1 MNSNTK
7 EILLGKPDPEPECRV
22 DQDCPSKLSC
32 ISESCQ
38 NPCRLSNPCRGA
50 QQCVVADTLP
60 TRSVACV
67 CPDGTVAGSNGECKE
82 GNETF
87 DSIPV
92 PNIHYQTKQILHL
105 STVTIFAC
113 FSSSQTGMLRAC

>member
-1 MNSNTK
+1 MLDYK
-7 EILLGKPDPEPECRV
+7 RMRLRIEMRFKAIIILGVPEPEPECRV

-38 NPCRLSNPCRGA
+38 NPCRLNNPCRGQ

-67 CPDGTVAGSNGECKE
+67 CPDGTVAGANGECKKGIE
-82 GNETF
+82 NAV
-87 DSIPV
+87 SI
-92 PNIHYQTKQILHL
+92 
-105 STVTIFAC
+105 C
-113 FSSSQTGMLRAC
+113 D

>member
-1 MNSNTK
+1 MFSNTK
-7 EILLGKPDPEPECRV
+7 EILLGQPDPEPECRV

-60 TRSVACV
+60 TRSVACI

-87 DSIPV
+87 DSDSSPKY
-92 PNIHYQTKQILHL
+92 PLSDKTDLTFDTHGNNICM
-105 STVTIFAC
+105 F
-113 FSSSQTGMLRAC
+113 